1 MQRKITSLN
10 YLNNFFIILFIAFS
24 NQNINAQSIEILEAQ
39 IQDYYFVNKAFPG
52 ILHPSQQSKISFEIT
67 GKVSIINVDIGDEV
81 TKGQVL
87 AQLDS
92 REINAQLKQAKA
104 RFDLAKIILQRVE
117 GLRVDGHVS
126 DQQLDEANSEFLSAQ
141 SQHEFYQ
148 VKLDQTKLVAPFNGI
163 VQSRYLDP
171 GTVISGGAPILDVI
185 DSEYVEAHV
194 TLPIKFI
201 ERLMINSQYEF
212 TVGEASHKGT
222 LMRVAPVSKSG
233 SNSRL
238 AIFQFNEFL
247 SPGLVAKLQL
257 KIKEN
262 AKGLWVPLKSLSQ
275 SDQGLWSIYTIRNNV
290 VTKDLVEIIYFDD
303 NYAYVNGTISSGDQI
318 VLGGAS
324 KIVQG
329 KVLGS

>member
-1 MQRKITSLN
+1 M
-10 YLNNFFIILFIAFS
+10 
-24 NQNINAQSIEILEAQ
+24 
-39 IQDYYFVNKAFPG
+39 
-52 ILHPSQQSKISFEIT
+52 
-67 GKVSIINVDIGDEV
+67 
-81 TKGQVL
+81 
-87 AQLDS
+87 
-92 REINAQLKQAKA
+92 
-104 RFDLAKIILQRVE
+104 QRVE

-141 SQHEFYQ
+141 SQYEFYQ
-148 VKLDQTKLVAPFNGI
+148 VKFDQTKLVAPFNGI

-212 TVGEASHKGT
+212 TVGEANHKGT
-222 LMRVAPVSKSG
+222 LIRVAPVSKSG

-247 SPGLVAKLQL
+247 SPGLVTKLQL

-275 SDQGLWSIYTIRNNV
+275 SDQGLWSIYTIRNNI

>member
-1 MQRKITSLN
+1 MHRKTTI
-10 YLNNFFIILFIAFS
+10 LNNFFIILFLVFT
-24 NQNINAQSIEILEAQ
+24 NQNLNAQSIEVLEAQ
-39 IQDYYFVNKAFPG
+39 IQDSYYVKKAFPG
-52 ILHPSQQSKISFEIT
+52 ILHPSQQSKISFEIP
-67 GKVSIINVDIGDEV
+67 GRVSIINVDIGDEIK
-81 TKGQVL
+81 KGQIL

-141 SQHEFYQ
+141 SQYEFYQ
-148 VKLDQTKLVAPFNGI
+148 VKFDQTKLVAPFNGI

-194 TLPIKFI
+194 TLPIKII

-212 TVGEASHKGT
+212 TVGEDSHKGT

-247 SPGLVAKLQL
+247 SPGLVTKLQL

-275 SDQGLWSIYTIRNNV
+275 ADQGLWSIYTIRNNI
-290 VTKDLVEIIYFDD
+290 VTKIWL
-303 NYAYVNGTISSGDQI
+303 
-318 VLGGAS
+318 
-324 KIVQG
+324 K
-329 KVLGS
+329 

>member
-1 MQRKITSLN
+1 
-10 YLNNFFIILFIAFS
+10 
-24 NQNINAQSIEILEAQ
+24 
-39 IQDYYFVNKAFPG
+39 
-52 ILHPSQQSKISFEIT
+52 
-67 GKVSIINVDIGDEV
+67 
-81 TKGQVL
+81 
-87 AQLDS
+87 
-92 REINAQLKQAKA
+92 
-104 RFDLAKIILQRVE
+104 
-117 GLRVDGHVS
+117 
-126 DQQLDEANSEFLSAQ
+126 
-141 SQHEFYQ
+141 
-148 VKLDQTKLVAPFNGI
+148 
-163 VQSRYLDP
+163 
-171 GTVISGGAPILDVI
+171 
-185 DSEYVEAHV
+185 
-194 TLPIKFI
+194 
-201 ERLMINSQYEF
+201 MINRQYEF

-247 SPGLVAKLQL
+247 SPGLVTKLQL

-275 SDQGLWSIYTIRNNV
+275 SDQGLWSIYTIRNNI